1 MIIDHINT
9 IIARVKPGEENLI
22 KSQPINEEAES
33 EIVKL
38 LCGRFSSAW
47 NKYFK
52 EEQEIWRG
60 VKSSYD
66 YGNIV
71 VMTPGT
77 RISQNVNNLYTRL
90 MSEILPEWKEYP
102 KRSNSFI
109 CTNSDALSSF
119 YGDSYLV
126 LPENGAKIG
135 ICPKADIWDSFRLT
149 LNHTSIPDF
158 VAGMK
163 EILSIATKKSEN
175 KINEILIN
183 GTTEEIIKAFDK
195 TTKYV
200 HTSAGLFYCIS
211 ADYELFNEF
220 DSNKKL
226 TLLEYVQK
234 KLDPVKNNFSLTTI
248 EQYKLPSDSKRE
260 LWTDATCLMVKEETV
275 PLLRRIMGG
284 FSSCSKK

>member
-60 VKSSYD
+60 VKSYD

-71 VMTPGT
+71 VMNPGT

-109 CTNSDALSSF
+109 CTNSNALSSF

-149 LNHTSIPDF
+149 LNHTSIPEF
-158 VAGMK
+158 VA
-163 EILSIATKKSEN
+163 EIRAILSIANEKSLES
-175 KINEILIN
+175 INNLLVD
-183 GTTEEIIKAFDK
+183 GTVEEIVLAMDRATEFL
-195 TTKYV
+195 
-200 HTSAGLFYCIS
+200 HTPPGLDSID
-211 ADYELFNEF
+211 DYRMKDVFKN
-220 DSNKKL
+220 DPNL
-226 TLLEYVQK
+226 TLLDYIRKQ
-234 KLDPVKNNFSLTTI
+234 LDPIKNNFSLTTI
-248 EQYKLPSDSKRE
+248 EQLTLSQTKE
-260 LWTDATCLMVKEETV
+260 HEIWTDATCLMVKEETV
-275 PLLRRIMGG
+275 PLLRRIMKR
-284 FSSCSKK
+284 FSSCSTK

>member
-1 MIIDHINT
+1 M
-9 IIARVKPGEENLI
+9 
-22 KSQPINEEAES
+22 
-33 EIVKL
+33 

-119 YGDSYLV
+119 YGDSHLV

-149 LNHTSIPDF
+149 LNHTSIPEF
-158 VAGMK
+158 VADMI
-163 EILSIATKKSEN
+163 EILRLRNTRSLYDIQN
-175 KINEILIN
+175 LLVN
-183 GTTEEIIKAFDK
+183 GTVEEIMLAMDKA
-195 TTKYV
+195 TEYL
-200 HTSAGLFYCIS
+200 HTPPGLDSIN
-211 ADYELFNEF
+211 DYRMKDAFKNNL
-220 DSNKKL
+220 DL
-226 TLLEYVQK
+226 TLLDYMRKQ
-234 KLDPVKNNFSLTTI
+234 LDPIKNGFVSTTI
-248 EQYKLPSDSKRE
+248 EQYKLDSYKQRE
-260 LWTDATCLMVKEETV
+260 VWTDATCLMVKEETV
-275 PLLRRIMGG
+275 PLLRRIIGG
-284 FSSCSKK
+284 FHHAQ

>member
-1 MIIDHINT
+1 MILDHINA
-9 IIARVKPGEENLI
+9 IIARVKPGDENLI
-22 KSQPINEEAES
+22 KSQPINEEDES

-52 EEQEIWRG
+52 EEQGIWRG
-60 VKSSYD
+60 VKSYT

-102 KRSNSFI
+102 KRSNSFV
-109 CTNSDALSSF
+109 CTNSEGLSSF
-119 YGDSYLV
+119 YGDSHLV
-126 LPENGAKIG
+126 LPENGANIG

-149 LNHTSIPDF
+149 LNHTSIPEF
-158 VAGMK
+158 VADMI

-195 TTKYV
+195 ATKYV

-234 KLDPVKNNFSLTTI
+234 KLDPVKNGFVSTTI
-248 EQYKLPSDSKRE
+248 EQYKLDSYKQCE
-260 LWTDATCLMVKEETV
+260 LWTDATCLMVKEETAV

-284 FSSCSKK
+284 FSSCSMK